1 MNRKN
6 SSRLFFLAL
15 ICSLAFT
22 ACEQK
27 TTAPSPD
34 AAADVAALAT
44 AAEGWEKAYNDKNAD
59 ALAALY
65 AEDAQLLPPGAT
77 EVSGRDAI
85 RAYFVNDIEKQWAK
99 ISIRSDS
106 NGVGGDWGWRSG
118 SWSAESMP
126 MATGK
131 YIEVWQRTADGW
143 RLKKDI
149 WNMDAELPEGGVPEI
164 TVN

>member
-1 MNRKN
+1 MNRKY
-6 SSRLFFLAL
+6 STHFFLAL
-15 ICSLAFT
+15 VCTLGLA

-27 TTAPSPD
+27 SAAPAPDANAD
-34 AAADVAALAT
+34 AAALTT
-44 AAEGWEKAYNDKNAD
+44 AAAGWEKAYNDKNAD

-77 EVSGRDAI
+77 AINGRDAI
-85 RAYFVNDIEKQWAK
+85 RAYFVNDIEKQWAMIHIK
-99 ISIRSDS
+99 SDD
-106 NGVGGDWGWRSG
+106 GGIGGDWGWRSG
-118 SWSAESMP
+118 TWSAESMP

-131 YIEVWQRTADGW
+131 YIEVWHRTADGW
-143 RLKKDI
+143 QLKKDI

>member
-6 SSRLFFLAL
+6 STRLLLAL
-15 ICSLAFT
+15 VCAFGLA

-27 TTAPSPD
+27 PSAPAPDATAD
-34 AAADVAALAT
+34 AAALEAAAG
-44 AAEGWEKAYNDKNAD
+44 GWEKAYNDKNPD

-65 AEDAQLLPPGAT
+65 SEDAQLLPPGAT

-85 RAYFVNDIEKQWAK
+85 RAYFVNDIEKQWAPITLK
-99 ISIRSDS
+99 STA
-106 NGVGGDWGWRSG
+106 NGVGGDWAWRSG
-118 SWSAESMP
+118 TWSVETTP
-126 MATGK
+126 MVTGK
-131 YIEVWQRTADGW
+131 YIEVWHRTADGW
-143 RLKKDI
+143 RLHKDI

>member
-6 SSRLFFLAL
+6 STRLRLAL
-15 ICSLAFT
+15 VCALGLS
-22 ACEQK
+22 ACGQK
-27 TTAPSPD
+27 SPAPAPDTTAD
-34 AAADVAALAT
+34 AAALST

-85 RAYFVNDIEKQWAK
+85 RAYFVNDIEKQWAMIHIK
-99 ISIRSDS
+99 SDS
-106 NGVGGDWGWRSG
+106 SGVGGDWGWRSG
-118 SWSAESMP
+118 SWSAETMP

-131 YIEVWQRTADGW
+131 YIEVWHRTADGW
-143 RLKKDI
+143 RLQKDI
-149 WNMDAELPEGGVPEI
+149 WNMDAELPEGGLPEI
-164 TVN
+164 SVN

>member
-1 MNRKN
+1 MHRKN
-6 SSRLFFLAL
+6 STRLFLAL
-15 ICSLAFT
+15 ACTLCFT

-27 TTAPSPD
+27 SSAPPPPD
-34 AAADVAALAT
+34 AAAETAALNT

-77 EVSGRDAI
+77 EVSGQDAI
-85 RAYFVNDIEKQWAK
+85 RAYFVEDIEKHWARIDIK
-99 ISIRSDS
+99 SDS
-106 NGVGGDWGWRSG
+106 GGVGGDWGWRSG
-118 SWSAESMP
+118 SWSAETMP
-126 MATGK
+126 MVTGK
-131 YIEVWQRTADGW
+131 YVEVWHRTAGGW
-143 RLKKDI
+143 RLHKDI

>member
-6 SSRLFFLAL
+6 STRFFLAL
-15 ICSLAFT
+15 VCASGLV

-27 TTAPSPD
+27 SSAPAPD
-34 AAADVAALAT
+34 AAADAAALGLT
-44 AAEGWEKAYNDKNAD
+44 AARWEKAYNDKNAD
-59 ALAALY
+59 AIAALY

-77 EVSGRDAI
+77 EVTGRDAI
-85 RAYFVNDIEKQWAK
+85 RAYFVNDIEKHWAMIDIK
-99 ISIRSDS
+99 SDS

-118 SWSAESMP
+118 TWSAETMP

-131 YIEVWQRTADGW
+131 YIGVWHRTADGW
-143 RLKKDI
+143 LLQKDI

>member
-1 MNRKN
+1 MNRKI
-6 SSRLFFLAL
+6 STHFFLAIVCAL
-15 ICSLAFT
+15 TIV

-27 TTAPSPD
+27 SAAPAPD
-34 AAADVAALAT
+34 ATADAASLAT

-65 AEDAQLLPPGAT
+65 AEDAQILPPGAT

-85 RAYFVNDIEKQWAK
+85 RAYFVHDIEKQWAMIHIK
-99 ISIRSDS
+99 SDS
-106 NGVGGDWGWRSG
+106 SGVGGDWGWRSG
-118 SWSAESMP
+118 TWSAETMP

-131 YIEVWQRTADGW
+131 YIEVWHHTADGW
-143 RLKKDI
+143 RLQKDI

>member
-6 SSRLFFLAL
+6 STILFLAFACAL
-15 ICSLAFT
+15 GLA

-27 TTAPSPD
+27 SSAPAPDATAD
-34 AAADVAALAT
+34 AAALDT
-44 AAEGWEKAYNDKNAD
+44 AARGWEKAYNDKNAD

-99 ISIRSDS
+99 INIKSDS
-106 NGVGGDWGWRSG
+106 SGVGGDWGWRSG
-118 SWSAESMP
+118 SWSAETMP
-126 MATGK
+126 MVTGK
-131 YIEVWQRTADGW
+131 YIEVWRRTSDGW
-143 RLKKDI
+143 RLQKDI
-149 WNMDAELPEGGVPEI
+149 WNMDAELPEGGLPEI
-164 TVN
+164 SVN

>member
-1 MNRKN
+1 MNRKI
-6 SSRLFFLAL
+6 STPLFLAMVCAL
-15 ICSLAFT
+15 TIAG
-22 ACEQK
+22 CEQK
-27 TTAPSPD
+27 SAAPAPDMTAD
-34 AAADVAALAT
+34 ATAVAAAAA
-44 AAEGWEKAYNDKNAD
+44 GWEKAYNDKNAD

-85 RAYFVNDIEKQWAK
+85 RAYFVNDIEKQWAMIHIK
-99 ISIRSDS
+99 SDS
-106 NGVGGDWGWRSG
+106 SGVGGEWAWRSG
-118 SWSAESMP
+118 NWSAETMP

-131 YIEVWQRTADGW
+131 YIEVWHRAADGW
-143 RLKKDI
+143 RLQKDI

>member
-6 SSRLFFLAL
+6 SSCLILAL
-15 ICSLAFT
+15 VCALGLT
-22 ACEQK
+22 ACEPK
-27 TTAPSPD
+27 SAAPVPD
-34 AAADVAALAT
+34 SAAEVSALAT
-44 AAEGWEKAYNDKNAD
+44 AAQGWEKAYNDKNAD

-65 AEDAQLLPPGAT
+65 AEDAQILPPGAT

-85 RAYFVNDIEKQWAK
+85 RAYFVNDIEKQWAMIHIK
-99 ISIRSDS
+99 SDS
-106 NGVGGDWGWRSG
+106 SGVGGDWGWRSG
-118 SWSAESMP
+118 TWSAETMP

-131 YIEVWQRTADGW
+131 YIEVWHHTADGW
-143 RLKKDI
+143 RLQKDI